1 MGFPA
6 HSSSNHRARV
16 LPSPEL
22 PVSRAKS
29 PRSRLGCCAD
39 RWCAADSTPAA
50 LPHLDKF
57 PLREVANLQ
66 LTLPRPARHPAHN
79 VTWHGAPCVQGD
91 FASPLTH
98 VTHTRC
104 YRYCINSH
112 AHCRT
117 PRPPSAA
124 EMEVLPKHPP
134 RLLLPR
140 PPWPTPGLA
149 ERHRPET
156 VLPKGH
162 RRKYAPPR
170 GWTCPRSDERR
181 TLCHPAGLALRL
193 LARPLRGPCE
203 RLRRSGHRAFK
214 RSGTPARPAPGLIAG
229 GLCTTP
235 LRGWC
240 LISSRR

>member
-1 MGFPA
+1 MGLPA

-140 PPWPTPGLA
+140 PSWPTPGLA

-156 VLPKGH
+156 VLSKGTDLNMP
-162 RRKYAPPR
+162 RRA
-170 GWTCPRSDERR
+170 
-181 TLCHPAGLALRL
+181 AGHA
-193 LARPLRGPCE
+193 
-203 RLRRSGHRAFK
+203 
-214 RSGTPARPAPGLIAG
+214 PAPMSG
-229 GLCTTP
+229 GLCATP
-235 LRGWC
+235 QG
-240 LISSRR
+240 

>member
-22 PVSRAKS
+22 PVPRAKS

-39 RWCAADSTPAA
+39 RWCAADSASAA
-50 LPHLDKF
+50 MPHLDKF

-91 FASPLTH
+91 FASPLS
-98 VTHTRC
+98 
-104 YRYCINSH
+104 RY
-112 AHCRT
+112 
-117 PRPPSAA
+117 P
-124 EMEVLPKHPP
+124 HP
-134 RLLLPR
+134 LLPLLHQFSR
-140 PPWPTPGLA
+140 PLPHPATSERRRNGGAPKAPPPTAVAQATLAYPWSCRKAPTRDGLA
-149 ERHRPET
+149 KRHRP
-156 VLPKGH
+156 
-162 RRKYAPPR
+162 KYVPPR